1 MEDTMIF
8 SGKIHQKKNIQLVM
22 ENPFYFPLP
31 KTPNTSA

>member
-8 SGKIHQKKNIQLVM
+8 SGKIHQKEKIKLVM